1 MVAIKKEKIWSPHSH
16 SIFLVH
22 EILVSLM
29 ILYVCNTFICQIDK
43 YACWS
48 IKGKR
53 VKNLSVSLSWE
64 TSLIRS
70 ELKYS
75 YVKTSILKIT
85 SRLTLK
91 FITKLPNAKLMVR
104 LKLWNCRRGK
114 ENWTNNQE
122 IFHVLL
128 FLYLV
133 VATSEFLP
141 FSDLVPKLRGE
152 DEAKWEV
159 DCVKN

>member
-1 MVAIKKEKIWSPHSH
+1 
-16 SIFLVH
+16 
-22 EILVSLM
+22 
-29 ILYVCNTFICQIDK
+29 
-43 YACWS
+43 
-48 IKGKR
+48 
-53 VKNLSVSLSWE
+53 
-64 TSLIRS
+64 
-70 ELKYS
+70 
-75 YVKTSILKIT
+75 
-85 SRLTLK
+85 
-91 FITKLPNAKLMVR
+91 MVR

-152 DEAKWEV
+152 DEAKCEV
-159 DCVKN
+159 NCVKN